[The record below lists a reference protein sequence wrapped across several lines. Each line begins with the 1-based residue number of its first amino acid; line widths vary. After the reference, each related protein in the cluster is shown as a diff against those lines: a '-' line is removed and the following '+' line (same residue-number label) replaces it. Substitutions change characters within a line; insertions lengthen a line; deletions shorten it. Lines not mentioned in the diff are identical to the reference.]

1 MFDTFLWQISTRTT
15 STLPMKT
22 KHHTD
27 KRIWIILD
35 ISIWSVGKTKPHL
48 LDLLSSTGEFIRFL
62 LKENNFLP
70 PSYGKDILIPHQ
82 EVLQW
87 IQIPEIM
94 MFTLFISL

>member
-1 MFDTFLWQISTRTT
+1 MANF
-15 STLPMKT
+15 
-22 KHHTD
+22 HTEAFYTGHESKNIIWSD

-35 ISIWSVGKTKPHL
+35 ISICSVGKTKPLL

-87 IQIPEIM
+87 IQIPEII